1 MTPLQALI
9 VFAEVDCVKE
19 LVAVDNID
27 LNATDIINSL
37 ENMTKGPGA
46 KELTKM
52 MKILDD
58 AYKTKEGR
66 HNNVENKMK
75 EINDR
80 RRFLKC
86 QEELLKGQ
94 KLSSKIKRLEK
105 EEEVE
110 NELKRLTMKENEEK
124 TLKKRGNEIK
134 MLKRKENELKRLKKE
149 GNVEEG
155 DSSSNNVDLGKG
167 RNARRKKKKQKQ
179 SNEDKVDDA
188 TEEAASN
195 ILGAVEK
202 LREKVSLLEKKER
215 EEKEKINLASAY
227 ERNTLLTLA
236 EQVESTELEK
246 VSLEEKMKEIES
258 ELNALLQ
265 RKSSIA
271 ENQKS
276 LQAKV
281 AAIEK
286 EQTILKQNVAAEV
299 HASEAKIALIQGDIA
314 IAKSSLEKADCK
326 KEKGS
331 NMELEKFLEGQILE
345 LEEELECPVCLEV
358 AATSPI
364 YKCPDDHLLCRFL
377 KCWSM

>member
-1 MTPLQALI
+1 M
-9 VFAEVDCVKE
+9 
-19 LVAVDNID
+19 
-27 LNATDIINSL
+27 
-37 ENMTKGPGA
+37 GA
-46 KELTKM
+46 
-52 MKILDD
+52 
-58 AYKTKEGR
+58 A
-66 HNNVENKMK
+66 
-75 EINDR
+75 
-80 RRFLKC
+80 
-86 QEELLKGQ
+86 
-94 KLSSKIKRLEK
+94 
-105 EEEVE
+105 
-110 NELKRLTMKENEEK
+110 
-124 TLKKRGNEIK
+124 
-134 MLKRKENELKRLKKE
+134 
-149 GNVEEG
+149 
-155 DSSSNNVDLGKG
+155 
-167 RNARRKKKKQKQ
+167 
-179 SNEDKVDDA
+179 
-188 TEEAASN
+188 
-195 ILGAVEK
+195 EK
-202 LREKVSLLEKKER
+202 LREKVSLLEKEER

-314 IAKSSLEKADCK
+314 IAKSSLEKTDCK

-345 LEEELECPVCLEV
+345 LEGELECPVCLEV

-364 YKCPDDHLLCRFL
+364 YKCPDDHLLCRFQKL
-377 KCWSM
+377 ILTSISNV